1 MFADLKFKT
10 MQHFV
15 KRFEET
21 IKRRWD
27 KPALTEF
34 RNYTLTYSQFAA
46 EVRMIQ
52 LLYEAAGL
60 KRGDK
65 IAINA
70 RSSGNWG
77 KVFMATVSGGY
88 VAVELFNG
96 FTPKDTQALVDH
108 SDSRILFTEKAIA
121 AKMDFSAMPKVQGV
135 IDTHSGELLFSRGNF
150 AEIFKRRYELLS
162 KAYPEGLKPD
172 DICFPE
178 TDMEDLCAIMYTSGS
193 TGFPKGVML
202 SIRNFSSQVEYVPGI
217 YPYRE
222 GDNYVSLL
230 PYAHIF
236 GLSFDLI
243 MPICIGLHLVVLFVP
258 PIPANL
264 KPAMMQYKPKVF
276 FSVPLVLGKMI
287 ENSIGEFISSKTGK
301 AKLDD
306 YENNPDF
313 CQALNIIL
321 NQALGGNLEVFVT
334 GGAAIP
340 EHFETLLA
348 KKLKLPFVTGYG
360 MTESAPTITLG
371 RLGDYKLKSCGKLV
385 EGCVEGKWDSP
396 DPENIT
402 GELLI
407 RGNAVF
413 KGYYKNDA
421 ATKAAFTE
429 DGWFH
434 TGDMGTMD
442 KEGNVTLSGRCK
454 SMLLGTNGQN
464 IYPEEIE
471 VVLNGLPFV
480 AESLIVSRD
489 EKLAALIV
497 PNQDALGDA
506 GTDAEGL
513 KNLMTANISALNKI
527 IPGYSQVASYELRY
541 EPFAKTPKGS
551 IKRFLYS

>member
-1 MFADLKFKT
+1 

-34 RNYTLTYSQFAA
+34 RNYTLTYAELAA
-46 EVRMIQ
+46 EVRTIQ
-52 LLYEAAGL
+52 LLYEAVGL
-60 KRGDK
+60 KKGDK

-70 RSSGNWG
+70 KSSGNWG
-77 KVFMATVSGGY
+77 KIFMATVSGGY

-108 SDSRILFTEKAIA
+108 SDSRILFTEKPIA
-121 AKMDFSAMPKVQGV
+121 AKMDFEAMPQVLGV
-135 IDTHSGELLFSRGNF
+135 IDTHSGELLFSRENF
-150 AEIFKRRYELLS
+150 AQIYQGRYELLA
-162 KAYPEGLKPD
+162 KAYPGGLKPED
-172 DICFPE
+172 VNFPE
-178 TDMEDLCAIMYTSGS
+178 SNLDELCAIMYTSGS

-202 SIRNFSSQVEYVPGI
+202 TARNFSSQVEVVPTV

-236 GLSFDLI
+236 GLTFDLI
-243 MPICIGLHLVVLFVP
+243 MPISIGLHVVVLFAP

-287 ENSIGEFISSKTGK
+287 ENSVGEFINSKTGK
-301 AKLDD
+301 ARLDD

-340 EHFETLLA
+340 TKFETLLA
-348 KKLKLPFVTGYG
+348 EQLKLPFVTGYG
-360 MTESAPTITLG
+360 MTEASPSICLG
-371 RLGDYKLKSCGKLV
+371 RLGNYRLKSCGKILD
-385 EGCVEGKWDSP
+385 GCVEGKWDSP
-396 DPENIT
+396 DPANIP

-407 RGNAVF
+407 RGDGVF
-413 KGYYKNDA
+413 TGYYKNDE
-421 ATKAAFTE
+421 ATRAAFTQ

-442 KEGNVTLSGRCK
+442 DNGNVTLSGRCK

-489 EKLAALIV
+489 EKLTALIV
-497 PNQDALGDA
+497 PNQDALGDT

-513 KNLMTANISALNKI
+513 KDIMVANIKALNKLV
-527 IPGYSQVASYELRY
+527 PGYSQVASYEIRY

-551 IKRFLYS
+551 IKRFLYA